1 MEYETELS
9 PAIVEYLIKYNCY
22 YSKYKT
28 INMVLYKLD
37 VACRP
42 INLNHC
48 GASLRMLFVQEYH
61 HFLTIFSFCNYVT
74 QTALFTH
81 LFNPYIVKYKS
92 FRLGEACGKFSDLDP
107 LKIYCHTV
115 SN

>member
-9 PAIVEYLIKYNCY
+9 PAIVEYLLENDRY

-28 INMVLYKLD
+28 INMILYKLD

-42 INLNHC
+42 INLNHY
-48 GASLRMLFVQEYH
+48 GASMRMLFVQEYH
-61 HFLTIFSFCNYVT
+61 PFLTILSFCNCET

-81 LFNPYIVKYKS
+81 LFNHYIVKYKS
-92 FRLGEACGKFSDLDP
+92 FRLGVACG
-107 LKIYCHTV
+107 
-115 SN
+115 